1 LRDSRAHKKNKV
13 VSILPWEVIHVQK
26 KIRTI
31 IAHKELPGSY
41 INRGASG
48 LTTDLDA
55 AITFHDIGEASEW
68 LLNAIYAPV
77 DKESYRYVQI
87 EITKRV
93 LEEEAQ

>member
-1 LRDSRAHKKNKV
+1 M
-13 VSILPWEVIHVQK
+13 QT
-26 KIRTI
+26 KIRVA
-31 IAHKELPGSY
+31 IAHKEYTGNY

-55 AITFHDIGEASEW
+55 ALTFRDEGEASEW

-77 DKESYRYVQI
+77 EKEQYTYARI

-93 LEEEAQ
+93 LEVELDV